1 MASITFDELTDRLP
15 TAMRLPLGPSASPAV
30 EAPEHKAFFVAPT
43 LTNVW
48 QSEPKPSVVLVS
60 ARGAVG
66 KTTFAGE
73 LASKAGADLWP
84 LGKFQVGHQF
94 LEGALAAAYG
104 DKSYSQV
111 ARELREGKR
120 LVVLD
125 GLDEA
130 WLHAGQRNFDA
141 FLDSLFKR
149 FIEAGERPSL
159 LVLGRPL
166 AAGYTADRLF
176 DANVSFEWYEI
187 DYFDRSSAERFIENY
202 LDRGR
207 YKPHR
212 LHRADFEGARDTL
225 FDWLEGGLPEG
236 VNPKSLTGYAPVLL
250 FTAELLD
257 IGNPY
262 AQVKQL
268 ERDADRELPAAPLAE
283 IALGLLKRD
292 MTKVVDEMP
301 NEELKKAYRIAK
313 VWTPEE
319 QCIRFLAKKAG
330 YELEARPP
338 NGLPDRLRSEYEEN
352 VERWIGDH
360 PFKDHPLFE
369 DYVYAWLLSRNAVE
383 RGLAESVREYLKS
396 ERARYRPTPLLLWFV
411 GHTGVEESPREQV
424 SIDAAD
430 FGFVYESVL
439 ADAASVGRAGF
450 ELSKANYPKLTL
462 SSQPPGRRFVGEIR
476 FPDPIGTDEK
486 TGGRKVR
493 LDLQDTGS
501 GLWFWRN
508 LLAADIAVAG
518 AVRFGTAAADFVLG
532 PDVDLECDAFA
543 CDAATV
549 RVTAPSEEEG
559 VVLLAKEY
567 LGDAVPQLSSWGNG
581 TLNLRVGW
589 QPLRYPWNR
598 FPLPESRDPRITGE
612 IKESFLKLRRLLILF
627 QAKGYGDLARSVDLI
642 ENPAFA
648 GSGLARKVLEF
659 CLEQKLVRKV
669 GGLYELSRKEVDD
682 RGLKWEDLRGHRIS
696 PTIASF
702 LGDFLAWRDH

>member
-1 MASITFDELTDRLP
+1 MASITFDELTNRLP
-15 TAMRLPLGPSASPAV
+15 IAMRLPLGQSAPPAV
-30 EAPEHKAFFVAPT
+30 EGPDHKPFFVAPT

-48 QSEPKPSVVLVS
+48 QSELKPSVVLVS

-73 LASKAGADLWP
+73 LASKTGAHLWP

-94 LEGALAAAYG
+94 LEGALATAYG
-104 DKSYSQV
+104 DESYSQV

-130 WLHAGQRNFDA
+130 RLHAGERNFEA
-141 FLDSLFKR
+141 FLDSLIKR
-149 FIEAGERPSL
+149 FLEAGERPSL
-159 LVLGRPL
+159 VILGRPL
-166 AAGYTADRLF
+166 AASYTADRLF

-187 DYFDRSSAERFIENY
+187 DYFERGSAERFIDNY
-202 LDRGR
+202 LDRGDH
-207 YKPHR
+207 KPHR
-212 LHRADFEGARDTL
+212 HHRADFEGARNTL
-225 FDWLEGGLPEG
+225 FDWLEKGVPEG
-236 VNPKSLTGYAPVLL
+236 VSPKSLTGYSPVLL
-250 FTAELLD
+250 FIAELLD

-262 AQVKQL
+262 AQVQQL
-268 ERDADRELPAAPLAE
+268 QREADRELPAVPLAE
-283 IALGLLKRD
+283 IALGLLRRD
-292 MTKVVDEMP
+292 MTKVVDETP
-301 NEELKKAYRIAK
+301 NEDLKKAYKIAN

-319 QCIRFLAKKAG
+319 QCIRLLAKRAG
-330 YELEARPP
+330 YELELRPP
-338 NGLPDRLRSEYEEN
+338 NGLPDNLRSEYEQN

-360 PFKDHPLFE
+360 PFNDHQLFE
-369 DYVYAWLLSRNAVE
+369 DYVYAWLLSRDAVE
-383 RGLAESVREYLKS
+383 KGLAEAVREYLKS
-396 ERARYRPTPLLLWFV
+396 ERAEYRPTPLLLWFV
-411 GHTGVEESPREQV
+411 GHATARDGPREQV

-439 ADAASVGRAGF
+439 ADAASAGRAGSG
-450 ELSKANYPKLTL
+450 LSKTEYPKLTL
-462 SSQPPGRRFVGEIR
+462 SSQDPGRPLVGEIR
-476 FPDPIGTDEK
+476 FPATIGTDEK

-501 GLWFWRN
+501 ALWFWRN

-518 AVRFGTAAADFVLG
+518 SVRIGTRAADFVLG

-543 CDAATV
+543 CDAPTV
-549 RVTAPSEEEG
+549 RVTTPSENEG
-559 VVLLAKEY
+559 VVMLAKRY

-581 TLNLRVGW
+581 ALHLRVGW

-612 IKESFLKLRRLLILF
+612 IREAFLKLRRLLTPF
-627 QAKGYGDLARSVDLI
+627 QAKGYGDLARSIDLI

-648 GSGLARKVLEF
+648 GSGLARKLLDY

-669 GGLYELSRKEVDD
+669 GAFYELSRQELDD
-682 RGLKWEDLRGHRIS
+682 RGISYEDLRGRRIS
-696 PTIASF
+696 SSIASF
-702 LGDFLAWRDH
+702 LSDFLA